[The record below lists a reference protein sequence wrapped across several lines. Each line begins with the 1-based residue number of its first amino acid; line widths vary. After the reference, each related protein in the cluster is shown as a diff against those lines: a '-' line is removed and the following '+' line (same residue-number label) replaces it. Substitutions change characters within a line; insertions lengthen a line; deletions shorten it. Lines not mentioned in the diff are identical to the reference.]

1 MKGSVILNKKENSAH
16 IITRVVKD
24 NGGEITAYEFENGDI
39 VSKEQAVMLAKQ
51 GNISGV
57 STSTSKK
64 GEDFLRSLPDANK
77 SNNLDSLPVIDDNEI
92 Y

>member
-64 GEDFLRSLPDANK
+64 GEEFLRSLPDANK

>member
-1 MKGSVILNKKENSAH
+1 
-16 IITRVVKD
+16 
-24 NGGEITAYEFENGDI
+24 ENGDI

-64 GEDFLRSLPDANK
+64 GEEFLRSLPDGDK
-77 SNNLDSLPVIDDNEI
+77 SNNLDSLPIIDDNEI
-92 Y
+92 F

>member
-1 MKGSVILNKKENSAH
+1 MKGSVILNKRENPAH

-57 STSTSKK
+57 STSTSRK
-64 GEDFLRSLPDANK
+64 GEEFLRSLPDSNK
-77 SNNLDSLPVIDDNEI
+77 SNNLDSLPVIDNNEI